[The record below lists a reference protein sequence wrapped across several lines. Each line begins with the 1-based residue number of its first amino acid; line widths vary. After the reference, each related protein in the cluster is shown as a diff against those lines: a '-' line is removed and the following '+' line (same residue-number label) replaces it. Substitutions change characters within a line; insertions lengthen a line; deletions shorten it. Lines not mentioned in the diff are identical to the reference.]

1 MSDKGF
7 RHQQGPADCQS
18 YQALAQCQEKAERLD
33 GHNGLLLSPH
43 IDKLFDRCWITF
55 TDAGDLLCAEP
66 SIEQALLQW
75 GVELPLN
82 VGPFSPKQAAFLE
95 YHRDEIYKAE
105 PIASA

>member
-1 MSDKGF
+1 M
-7 RHQQGPADCQS
+7 
-18 YQALAQCQEKAERLD
+18 
-33 GHNGLLLSPH
+33 
-43 IDKLFDRCWITF
+43 
-55 TDAGDLLCAEP
+55 
-66 SIEQALLQW
+66 LQW

>member
-1 MSDKGF
+1 MTECIQMYKS
-7 RHQQGPADCQS
+7 
-18 YQALAQCQEKAERLD
+18 LLRLT
-33 GHNGLLLSPH
+33 SPH